1 MRTSLV
7 VASFG
12 AALVALATGISPSNA
27 QSAAQLYPYCAFR
40 SGSTSCYHL
49 TLESCGHSCIRNPG
63 YVGDERA
70 PALRAALG
78 APAPTADRARTA
90 SAAHSNRTAAN
101 RTKSIDALA
110 PRIDAGARASAL
122 ASNGFAGY
130 PTSDLI
136 NRFGDRQA
144 QGRF

>member
-12 AALVALATGISPSNA
+12 AALVALATGISPTKA

-49 TLESCGHSCIRNPG
+49 TLESCGRSCIRNPG

-70 PALRAALG
+70 SAMRAALG
-78 APAPTADRARTA
+78 APAPAGDQGRTTSKASSRRTA
-90 SAAHSNRTAAN
+90 GND
-101 RTKSIDALA
+101 TKSIA
-110 PRIDAGARASAL
+110 PVASRIEAGARASA
-122 ASNGFAGY
+122 SDDFAGY
-130 PTSDLI
+130 PTSYLV